1 MKDSNIII
9 FRDGLF
15 GDSLIAIPALIK
27 LREIYNK
34 SKIIYISI
42 ESKQFHTFK
51 PADSIAFTGIVDEFY
66 HIKRIRFFKIINWF
80 FFLKSFLKNLKI
92 QNYL

>member
-1 MKDSNIII
+1 MKDSNIIV

-15 GDSLIAIPALIK
+15 GDTLIAIPALIK
-27 LREIYNK
+27 LREIYSK

-42 ESKQFHTFK
+42 ESKQFHPFK
-51 PADSIAFTGIVDEFY
+51 PQDAIDFTGIVDEFY
-66 HIKRIRFFKIINWF
+66 HINRNKFFKIINWF
-80 FFLKSFLKNLKI
+80 FFLKYFLENFII